1 MEQIRKELA
10 ETEKKVEHLQ
20 EDIGMI
26 DVYKEIIRDKRI
38 TSKRLFL
45 VLFISL
51 ILSFL
56 LLGICLVKD
65 FEYSKFRE
73 DAITKQE
80 LIEYMSNLHQSE

>member
-10 ETEKKVEHLQ
+10 ETEKKVEHLE

-26 DVYKEIIRDKRI
+26 DIYREIIRDKRV

-51 ILSFL
+51 VLSFIL
-56 LLGICLVKD
+56 IGICLVKD
-65 FEYSKFRE
+65 IKYTKFRE

-80 LIEYMSNLHQSE
+80 LIQYMNNFHQRE